1 MIVLSD
7 KKCNS
12 WMEEGVDDD
21 CCISWICIYFGE
33 NVTNFWLPDKRHLL
47 SDYWDEISERN
58 SSVNY
63 LSFI

>member
-1 MIVLSD
+1 MIRNVTVGWRKGLVMAVVSLGFVF
-7 KKCNS
+7 S
-12 WMEEGVDDD
+12 
-21 CCISWICIYFGE
+21 E
-33 NVTNFWLPDKRHLL
+33 NVTNFWLSDKRHLL

>member
-1 MIVLSD
+1 MMVVVSLGFVFS
-7 KKCNS
+7 
-12 WMEEGVDDD
+12 
-21 CCISWICIYFGE
+21 E

-63 LSFI
+63 LSFL